1 MCSTDGLIPEFLFPN
16 RHPCGIN
23 GCMSLL
29 FFLVVIATTPPGDQ
43 IQLPTTVDHFTLLG
57 TQPTDWEDDLEPF
70 SGHQEC
76 MYCHSDYDNDV
87 APVDTWVV
95 SLMAQASRDPVFQ
108 AALSIA
114 NQDANVAGRF
124 CLKCHA
130 PSQTMRG
137 AAFDGELNTFSDE
150 DMDGVACTICHRAVN
165 PIYGPDS
172 AVGYPGQPQD
182 PDLPILSALEAEGLL
197 PESPGNGQL
206 VFDTVDVRRAQY
218 DDVPSNMHG
227 INASGLPI
235 RLIYSPYHKQSQLC
249 GTCHDVGNPLFH
261 KDSDGTFRLNN
272 LETDGPTTDVLQ
284 TTSEQRTFSEW
295 LHSDFSTTGVVFPDG
310 RFGGN
315 LPDTEPIHTCQNCH
329 MPTQTGGACGMYEG
343 WPFFERDDVGA
354 HTFSGANTWV
364 IRALRTVLGDD
375 ADYYGLKEARVA
387 QADAR
392 TAQMLRDAS
401 DMELVQD
408 ENMLRIRVIN
418 QTGHKLPTG
427 YPEGRRMWLNVKFF
441 DIDDALVEERGAYN
455 YATAELD
462 IDSTTVYEK
471 RMAMSDEVAAA
482 TNLPAG
488 ESFHLAL
495 NSIVLK
501 DNCIPP
507 RGFTNA
513 AFASF
518 DGLPVGHTYQDQQYW
533 DDTSFVIPAG
543 ATHASVTL
551 LYQTTSKEYVE
562 FLRDANVT
570 DDRGQTVAD
579 LWEEHGKSAPVAM
592 DSMELALKPGD
603 LLADLNGDGVVN
615 GGDLGLMLVGWDTT
629 GPGDI
634 NGDGIVN
641 GADLGLL
648 LIAWS
653 G

>member
-1 MCSTDGLIPEFLFPN
+1 MSARHRSLFIALLIAAFLANLSIFA
-16 RHPCGIN
+16 
-23 GCMSLL
+23 M
-29 FFLVVIATTPPGDQ
+29 TPPGEQ
-43 IQLPTTVDHFTLLG
+43 IQLPTTQDHFQLLG

-70 SGHQEC
+70 RGHQAC
-76 MYCHSDYDNDV
+76 MYCHSDYDGDV
-87 APVDTWVV
+87 SPVDTWVV

-108 AALSIA
+108 AALTIA

-124 CLKCHA
+124 CLGCHA
-130 PSQTMRG
+130 PVQTMR
-137 AAFDGELNTFSDE
+137 AASFDGELNTFSDE

-172 AVGYPGQPQD
+172 AVGYPGDPQD
-182 PDLPILSALEAEGLL
+182 PDLPILSAIEAEDLL

-206 VFDTVDVRRAQY
+206 IFDTVDVRRAQY

-227 INASGLPI
+227 VNESGGPT

-249 GTCHDVGNPLFH
+249 GTCHNVGNPLFH
-261 KDSDGTFRLNN
+261 KGKDGEFHLND
-272 LETDGPTTDVLQ
+272 LENDGPTTNVLH

-295 LHSDFSTTGVVFPDG
+295 LHSDFATTGVIFEDG

-315 LPDTEPIHTCQNCH
+315 LPDTEPIRTCQNCH
-329 MPTQTGGACGMYEG
+329 MPTQTGGACGMYEAP
-343 WPFFERDDVGA
+343 PFFERDDVGA

-364 IRALRTVLGDD
+364 IRALRDVLGSD
-375 ADYYGLKEARVA
+375 ADYYGLKEERVA

-401 DMELVQD
+401 DMELSQ
-408 ENMLRIRVIN
+408 EQSTLRVRIIN

-441 DIDDALVEERGAYN
+441 DDAETLIEERGAYDFD
-455 YATAELD
+455 TADLD
-462 IDSTTVYEK
+462 LSGTKVYEK
-471 RMAMSDEVAAA
+471 KMAISDEVALA

-495 NSIVLK
+495 NSIVTK

-513 AFASF
+513 GFEVF
-518 DGLPVGHTYQDQQYW
+518 DGQPVSYSYEDQQYW
-533 DDTSFVIPAG
+533 DDTSFVIPVG
-543 ATHASVTL
+543 ATHASATL
-551 LYQTTSKEYVE
+551 FYQTSSKEYIQ

-570 DDRGQTVAD
+570 DDRGEIVLS
-579 LWEEHGKSAPVAM
+579 LWETHGKSAPVAM
-592 DSMELALKPGD
+592 DSMELSLKPTSIEG
-603 LLADLNGDGVVN
+603 DLNGDGVVN
-615 GGDLGLMLVGWDTT
+615 GGDLGLMLVGWGTA

-634 NGDGIVN
+634 NGDGVVN

-653 G
+653 D